1 MLFSNRLRQ
10 LREQNNLLQRHMSAA
25 LQIDTCLYNKIERGE
40 RRVKR
45 EQVIAIAKI
54 FKVNLNDFL
63 SLWLSDRIIELLKKE
78 KKELARKGLIVA
90 QKYLKK

>member
-78 KKELARKGLIVA
+78 KRVG
-90 QKYLKK
+90 KKRIDCCTKIS